1 MSYERLLEL
10 LENKEFFTI
19 KDELELLNPSDLA
32 EYVDQLDT
40 KNTLVVFRLLS
51 KEKAALVFAE
61 FSKATQNEIAA
72 GITEGELSTVME
84 DLYFDDMIDVLE
96 DLPSN
101 LVKRLID
108 KATPDKRKLINQFL
122 GYPEDSAG
130 SIMTIEFV
138 KLRKKM
144 TVREALAHIKEIGLD
159 RETVYT
165 NYITD
170 ASNHL
175 EGIISLRKLVIADGD
190 ELLEEIMDTDIVYIH
205 TDDDQEEVA
214 SIFKKY
220 GFLALPVVD
229 SEQRLTG
236 IITVDDIL
244 EIIQEENTED
254 FELMAAISPT
264 EDQYLAL
271 SPFKH
276 AAKRL
281 PWLMILMISA
291 TVTGNIIQNYEDA
304 LAKVTILTSFIP
316 MLMDTGG
323 NTGSQSSTLVIRGLA
338 LGELDFKDFFKVVWM
353 EFKTSIIVAIA
364 LALVNYA
371 RLLLFTSVSGPIAL
385 TVSLSLIITVVSAKL
400 IGAILPL
407 IAVKLKADPAI
418 MAGPLITT
426 IVDATSLIGYFYLA
440 TRLLNL

>member
-1 MSYERLLEL
+1 MTFERLVEL
-10 LENKEFFTI
+10 INNKDYWTLKE
-19 KDELELLNPSDLA
+19 ELELLNEADIA
-32 EYVDQLDT
+32 EYVDELNTKDT
-40 KNTLVVFRLLS
+40 LLVFRLLS

-84 DLYFDDMIDVLE
+84 DLYFDDMIDALG

-101 LVKRLID
+101 LVKRLIA
-108 KATPDKRKLINQFL
+108 KATPEKRRLINQFL

-144 TVREALAHIKEIGLD
+144 TVGEALAHIKEIGLD

-170 ASNHL
+170 SSNHL
-175 EGIISLRKLVIADGD
+175 EGIISLRKLVISEIDD
-190 ELLEEIMDTDIVYIH
+190 VLEDIMDSDVVFVH

-214 SIFKKY
+214 SKFNKY
-220 GFLALPVVD
+220 GYLALPVVD
-229 SEQRLTG
+229 SENRLTG

-264 EDQYLAL
+264 DDEYLDL
-271 SPFKH
+271 SPFGH
-276 AAKRL
+276 AMKRL
-281 PWLMILMISA
+281 PWLLILMISA
-291 TVTGNIIQNYEDA
+291 TVTGTIIQNYEDA
-304 LAKVTILTSFIP
+304 LAKMTILTSFIP

-338 LGELDFKDFFKVVWM
+338 LGEIDFKDFFKVIWM
-353 EFKTSIIVAIA
+353 EFRTSLIVAVL
-364 LALVNYA
+364 LAITNYVRIILFSGVDSLV
-371 RLLLFTSVSGPIAL
+371 AL
-385 TVSLSLIITVVSAKL
+385 TVSLSLIITVVTAKL

-407 IAVKLKADPAI
+407 VAVKFKTDPAI

-426 IVDATSLIGYFYLA
+426 IVDATSLMGYFYLC
-440 TRLLNL
+440 TRLLNI